1 MKKLFIIGFLFSLVY
16 SKAGAQYR
24 WEYGGGIGAANYL
37 GEVGGGEGDR
47 RDFIA
52 DLKLGFTRYQINGY
66 SRYKISKD
74 FSVKGNLIFVNISGN
89 DNKSVNPTR
98 VGRNL
103 NFSTNI
109 FEMSVQ
115 GEWNFYQQSRLSGR
129 SGMMRGRKKKRT
141 DFKSYL
147 FAGVGFFYYNPKAEI
162 EGKSYALRQYETEG
176 VSYSP
181 IGICYPIGIGFAY
194 TINKTVR
201 LCMDMSYRFTNTDY
215 LDDASGTYG
224 KKTPGSLEEKISNP
238 NLLLPKNATAP
249 SGKELPIAANYGWD
263 YNNNVGLKRGD
274 PSNKDG
280 YFLVTATAGIVI
292 KGKNKYYKGKYKS
305 IANRRKVVKKK
316 TRAKF

>member
-1 MKKLFIIGFLFSLVY
+1 MTTRKQLLIIVMILLPFSGFS
-16 SKAGAQYR
+16 QYR

-37 GEVGGGEGDR
+37 GDIGGGEGTR

-52 DLKLGFTRYQINGY
+52 DLKLGFTRYQICGY

-74 FSVKGNLIFVNISGN
+74 FSLKGNLIYVNISG
-89 DNKSVNPTR
+89 DDSKSLNPAR

-103 NFSTNI
+103 NFTTNVI
-109 FEMSVQ
+109 EASVQ

-129 SGMMRGRKKKRT
+129 SKMLKGKKKRT

-147 FAGVGFFYYNPKAEI
+147 FAGVGAFYFNPKGEV
-162 EGKSYALRQYETEG
+162 GGQSYALRNYKTED

-181 IGICYPIGIGFAY
+181 IALCFPVGLGMAY
-194 TINKTVR
+194 TINKTIRISV
-201 LCMDMSYRFTNTDY
+201 DMSYRFTNTDY
-215 LDDASGTYG
+215 LDDASSQYG
-224 KKTPGSLEEKISNP
+224 KKTPGSLDEKISNP
-238 NLLLPKNATAP
+238 NLLLSSSSATSA
-249 SGKELPIAANYGWD
+249 GKELPLAANYG
-263 YNNNVGLKRGD
+263 YNYATNTSTKRGD

-280 YFLVTATAGIVI
+280 YFLVSATAGIVI

>member
-1 MKKLFIIGFLFSLVY
+1 MKKLFIIGFLFSLLC
-16 SKAGAQYR
+16 SEAGAQYR
-24 WEYGGGIGAANYL
+24 WEYGGGLGAANYL

-109 FEMSVQ
+109 IEMSVQ

-147 FAGVGFFYYNPKAEI
+147 FAGIGFFYYNPKAEI
-162 EGKSYALRQYETEG
+162 EGKSYALRKYETEG

-181 IGICYPIGIGFAY
+181 IGICYPIGLGFAY
-194 TINKTVR
+194 TINKTIR
-201 LCMDMSYRFTNTDY
+201 LSMDM
-215 LDDASGTYG
+215 LQVVPMA
-224 KKTPGSLEEKISNP
+224 KKRPEVLMRKFQIPISFFHKMQ
-238 NLLLPKNATAP
+238 LLLQAKNCQLLLTM
-249 SGKELPIAANYGWD
+249 
-263 YNNNVGLKRGD
+263 
-274 PSNKDG
+274 DG
-280 YFLVTATAGIVI
+280 TTTTMLV
-292 KGKNKYYKGKYKS
+292 
-305 IANRRKVVKKK
+305 
-316 TRAKF
+316 